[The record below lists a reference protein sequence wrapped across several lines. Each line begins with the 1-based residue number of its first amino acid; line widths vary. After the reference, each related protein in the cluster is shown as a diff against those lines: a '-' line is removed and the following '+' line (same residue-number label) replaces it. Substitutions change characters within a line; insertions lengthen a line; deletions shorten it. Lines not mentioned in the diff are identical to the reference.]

1 IGGRSMRTLFVM
13 VAQVCQ
19 FSRREMLHHGRGHEV
34 VEARYVAF
42 ILMRA
47 LYQKSMPEIGRFFL
61 RDHTT
66 IINRLPPYPRTLA
79 PNASR
84 RSRPAVTGIGRTHHV
99 VDAHRGRLRWTT
111 NPAIPKVNRSSA
123 CSPSLSILE
132 PDWSS

>member
-1 IGGRSMRTLFVM
+1 MQLPTLAPPLPPPPEPEPIGGRSMRTLFVM

-66 IINRLPPYPRTLA
+66 IMNGLRLYPRTLA
-79 PNASR
+79 QMQAADHARPLLELVELTMLLMRIEAACDGR
-84 RSRPAVTGIGRTHHV
+84 R
-99 VDAHRGRLRWTT
+99 
-111 NPAIPKVNRSSA
+111 IPQFRK
-123 CSPSLSILE
+123 
-132 PDWSS
+132 